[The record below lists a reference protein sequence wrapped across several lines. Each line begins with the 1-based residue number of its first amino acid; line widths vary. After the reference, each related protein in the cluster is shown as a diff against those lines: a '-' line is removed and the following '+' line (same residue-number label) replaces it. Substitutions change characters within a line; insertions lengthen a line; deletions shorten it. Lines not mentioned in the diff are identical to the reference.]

1 MASPF
6 TVFRKNQTV
15 VMAGLVIVA
24 IIAFVVAPILTQYM
38 NNSYQAGIDGANGQR
53 NLVVRWRGG
62 KIDSGYASAL
72 VQTNRNCQALLM
84 RVAEDVIK
92 NGGSPKVPGF
102 RPNGP
107 NQGFELGFTSNN
119 PLDVIRTKL
128 LAERA
133 RELGIEFDDS
143 AVDSYIRAFADGRVS
158 NQRFK
163 ELMKEQNRLS
173 QFELYRFLK
182 DEFAKEVIMR
192 LAMSGIADGSMPM
205 ITPGQSW
212 QLFLRFQQRARIEA
226 FPVLVDDYLSKVTA
240 TPSDADLK
248 ALYEEGKKRY
258 PNKMFPEPGFQR
270 RYEANI
276 EFVSGNLEAFIDAEK
291 KKLTEEQILAAY
303 NERVAAGRYQV
314 PDKPTTT
321 DSGAAGTDGAATG
334 SAPAQAPEATAPTTS
349 EPTSTDASPKPP
361 TVESPDSGNPPTPEA
376 GGGAPSSSDQ
386 SSLKI
391 LGTSIGFFPRTS
403 CGSTTGRT
411 TSNTPFSNGTGS
423 STGQCRSNTSRSSC
437 IDGHNS
443 CVARIRSRHNSATS

>member
-291 KKLTEEQILAAY
+291 KKLTEEQISQLIT
-303 NERVAAGRYQV
+303 NELLLVVTRFQTSLPR
-314 PDKPTTT
+314 PTLEL
-321 DSGAAGTDGAATG
+321 
-334 SAPAQAPEATAPTTS
+334 Q
-349 EPTSTDASPKPP
+349 EPTVQPREVLLLKLPKRPP
-361 TVESPDSGNPPTPEA
+361 PQPPNQLPPMRLRNRR
-376 GGGAPSSSDQ
+376 PSNR
-386 SSLKI
+386 L
-391 LGTSIGFFPRTS
+391 TAVT
-403 CGSTTGRT
+403 
-411 TSNTPFSNGTGS
+411 
-423 STGQCRSNTSRSSC
+423 
-437 IDGHNS
+437 H
-443 CVARIRSRHNSATS
+443 RHLRPAAELLRVLINRP